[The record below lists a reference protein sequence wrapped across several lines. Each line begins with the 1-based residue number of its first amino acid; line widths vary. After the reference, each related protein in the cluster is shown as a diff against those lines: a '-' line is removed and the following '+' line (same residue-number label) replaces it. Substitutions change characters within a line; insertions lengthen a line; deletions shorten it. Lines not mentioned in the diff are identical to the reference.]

1 MTNKVA
7 SMNENDNDSH
17 LDLQLEIKNIYIF
30 LIINL
35 ICDFLKSETF
45 LLAVAFNCKVG
56 T

>member
-7 SMNENDNDSH
+7 SINENDNDSH

-35 ICDFLKSETF
+35 IGDFLKSETF
-45 LLAVAFNCKVG
+45 YLLLPLIAK
-56 T
+56 